1 MPTKGAYILRTSIST
16 TFRWKQKKQIEDDI
30 QFDFDEAYKGIIKL
44 KPAARLGVYLA
55 YRYYLNLFYKIKNA
69 RPEEI
74 LKQRFRISNRRK
86 GALMCKALIR
96 NAIGIL

>member
-1 MPTKGAYILRTSIST
+1 MK
-16 TFRWKQKKQIEDDI
+16 
-30 QFDFDEAYKGIIKL
+30 AYKGIVKL

-55 YRYYLNLFYKIKNA
+55 YRYYLNLFSKIKNA

-86 GALMCKALIR
+86 GVLMCKALIR
-96 NAIGIL
+96 NAINVI